1 MKINANK
8 AIIISDTHLGARSNS
23 AEWLTTMT
31 DWFREDFI
39 PRAKELYEP
48 GTVLIHTGDVFDNRQ
63 SINLM
68 VLHEGMS
75 LFEELGQIFDAIYI
89 IAGNHD
95 VMKKTS
101 NDISSPTPALIKM
114 PSSVK

>member
-8 AIIISDTHLGARSNS
+8 AIIVSDTHLGARSNS
-23 AEWLTTMT
+23 SEWLTTMM

-39 PRAKELYEP
+39 PKAKELYEP

-68 VLHEGMS
+68 VLHEGMAI
-75 LFEELGQIFDAIYI
+75 FEVLSHIFDA
-89 IAGNHD
+89 
-95 VMKKTS
+95 
-101 NDISSPTPALIKM
+101 L
-114 PSSVK
+114 